1 MMRCEDVRS
10 ELATPTDTG
19 DAASLAEHL
28 SRCPSCSTWAD
39 RSARLDRL
47 WQMTQPAEPT
57 PDVWDNLW
65 SGVISSLDVPAIKE
79 VVSPGEVGLRNGSAN
94 VSVYRSEPK
103 SNDRARAA
111 SGRRRLA
118 AVGLLG
124 LAQAAAV
131 LLVVGLAW
139 RVFIPP
145 RPAQNRIAMALPN
158 VEIEEGHL
166 VVIVADPQN
175 LGVVDLTPKGMA
187 GGDRMYV
194 DWYGDERFFDWVLVY
209 HEIESLASKP
219 VVAMKE

>member
-1 MMRCEDVRS
+1 MRCEDVRR

-28 SRCPSCSTWAD
+28 SRCSSCTAWAE
-39 RSARLDRL
+39 RAARLDRL
-47 WQMTQPAEPT
+47 WQVTRPAEPSS
-57 PDVWDNLW
+57 DVWDSLW
-65 SGVISSLDVPAIKE
+65 SGVLSSLDVPVIKE
-79 VVSPGEVGLRNGSAN
+79 VVSPGEVALRNGFAN
-94 VSVYRSEPK
+94 ASVSRSESKP
-103 SNDRARAA
+103 SDRARAA

-139 RVFIPP
+139 RVFIPA

-158 VEIEEGHL
+158 VDIEEGHL

-187 GGDRMYV
+187 GVDGLYV
-194 DWYGDERFFDWVLVY
+194 DWYGDERYFDWVLVY